1 MEGWSSSINRQTA
14 KSEYAQQ
21 NVWCLE
27 NMINLIGDSVAQLAE
42 QRWIF
47 EKGSQLVAG
56 ADIMSEAGQMKK
68 QGELLENITK
78 LNQQKIA
85 NLTKSTQDINKI
97 AEASLALNK
106 RAAQVAQD
114 QLKGIINRS
123 QKYLEQSVKHI

>member
-1 MEGWSSSINRQTA
+1 
-14 KSEYAQQ
+14 
-21 NVWCLE
+21 
-27 NMINLIGDSVAQLAE
+27 
-42 QRWIF
+42 
-47 EKGSQLVAG
+47 
-56 ADIMSEAGQMKK
+56 MKK

-85 NLTKSTQDINKI
+85 NLTRSTQDINKI

-123 QKYLEQSVKHI
+123 QKISGAISKAYMTGITVKDMYGEAKAAGASDRDYAQYSSHQQC